1 MSERGVLRGVL
12 AALALLAVAL
22 PLRAQQDTSL
32 SASRRRLDQ
41 IRAER
46 QRLEQQ
52 QLQLQG
58 QVSDASAKVTNL
70 ERQREATSEMVN
82 ELERQIK
89 GLGSQLDQ
97 SAAELTLAQDNLSER
112 EAVLRRRLVDI
123 YKRGPLYTFQVLLTA
138 ESFGDLLARYKYL
151 YLTSRQDRA
160 LVNDVKD
167 LTATVQRRR
176 NTLLGVRSQLD
187 DSRQEHQQEMQHYAQ
202 LVDESRST
210 LNQLQRN
217 AQQTSQRIS
226 TIDREASQLTDLIT
240 RLERASAATP
250 TNANAPGALTTADLG
265 KLDWPVNGTILYQFG
280 VQTLPTGG
288 VIRHNGIAIA
298 APLGT
303 PVKAVEAGRVALVQR
318 FGTYGLSVFV
328 RHPNGY
334 WSLYMQLQK
343 ADVKAG
349 DAVSRG
355 QVLGTVGGQNSAEKT
370 PHLYFEIRG
379 DNSIALDP
387 AVWLKRRGGN

>member
-1 MSERGVLRGVL
+1 MSDHRVLRHAV
-12 AALALLAVAL
+12 AALLLVVAAAPL
-22 PLRAQQDTSL
+22 PAQQDTSL
-32 SASRRRLDQ
+32 AASRRRLEQ

-46 QRLEQQ
+46 QKLEQQ

-58 QVSDASAKVTNL
+58 QVSDAAATVTNL
-70 ERQREATSEMVN
+70 QRQRDATTQLVS
-82 ELERQIK
+82 ELERQIR

-97 SAAELTLAQDNLSER
+97 SAAELALAQDNLAQR

-151 YLTSRQDRA
+151 YLTSRQDRE
-160 LVNDVKD
+160 LVNEVKN
-167 LTATVQRRR
+167 LTATVGRRR
-176 NTLLGVRSQLD
+176 NTLLGVRTQLD
-187 DSRQEHQQEMQHYAQ
+187 DRRQEHEQEMQHYAQ

-210 LNQLQRN
+210 LQQLQRN
-217 AQQTSQRIS
+217 AQQTTARLG
-226 TIDREASQLTDLIT
+226 TIEKEQSQLTDLIT
-240 RLERASAATP
+240 RLERASVAAT
-250 TNANAPGALTTADLG
+250 NDVNAPGALTTADLG
-265 KLDWPVNGTILYQFG
+265 KLDWPVNGTVLYQFG
-280 VQTLPTGG
+280 AQTLPTGG

-349 DAVSRG
+349 DQVTRG
-355 QVLGTVGGQNSAEKT
+355 QVIGTVGGQNSAEKT

-387 AVWLKRRGGN
+387 AVWLKQRRGN

>member
-1 MSERGVLRGVL
+1 VSDRRIVRHAIG
-12 AALALLAVAL
+12 ALLLVLVAA
-22 PLRAQQDTSL
+22 PLHAQQDTSL
-32 SASRRRLDQ
+32 AASRRRLDQ

-46 QRLEQQ
+46 QKLEQQ

-58 QVSDASAKVTNL
+58 QVSDAAATVTNL
-70 ERQREATSEMVN
+70 QRQRDATTQLVN
-82 ELERQIK
+82 ELERQIR

-97 SAAELTLAQDNLSER
+97 SAAELALAQDNLAQR

-151 YLTSRQDRA
+151 YLTSRQDRE
-160 LVNDVKD
+160 LVNEVKSA
-167 LTATVQRRR
+167 TATVQRRR
-176 NTLLGVRSQLD
+176 NTLLGVRTQLD
-187 DSRQEHQQEMQHYAQ
+187 DRRQEHEQEMQHYAQ
-202 LVDESRST
+202 LVDESQST
-210 LNQLQRN
+210 LQQLQRN
-217 AQQTSQRIS
+217 AQQTTARLGSIEKEQ
-226 TIDREASQLTDLIT
+226 SQLTDLIT
-240 RLERASAATP
+240 RLERASASAP

-265 KLDWPVNGTILYQFG
+265 KLDWPVDGTILYQFG
-280 VQTLPTGG
+280 AQTLPTGG

-334 WSLYMQLQK
+334 WSLYMQLLK
-343 ADVKAG
+343 ANVKAG
-349 DAVSRG
+349 DPVARG
-355 QVLGTVGGQNSAEKT
+355 QVIGTVGGQNSAEKT

-387 AVWLKRRGGN
+387 AVWLKQRTGN

>member
-1 MSERGVLRGVL
+1 MSDRRVLRRAA
-12 AALALLAVAL
+12 AALLLVFAAA
-22 PLRAQQDTSL
+22 PLHAQQDTSL
-32 SASRRRLDQ
+32 AASRRRLDQ

-46 QRLEQQ
+46 QKLEQQ

-70 ERQREATSEMVN
+70 QRQRDATTQLVN
-82 ELERQIK
+82 ELERQIR

-97 SAAELTLAQDNLSER
+97 SAAELVLAQDNLAQR

-151 YLTSRQDRA
+151 YLTSRQDRE
-160 LVNDVKD
+160 LVNEVKN
-167 LTATVQRRR
+167 LTGTVGRRR
-176 NTLLGVRSQLD
+176 NTLLGVRTQLD
-187 DSRQEHQQEMQHYAQ
+187 DRRQEHEQEMQHYAQ
-202 LVDESRST
+202 LVDESQTT
-210 LNQLQRN
+210 LQQLQRN
-217 AQQTSQRIS
+217 AQQTTARLGSIEKEQ
-226 TIDREASQLTDLIT
+226 SQLTDLIT
-240 RLERASAATP
+240 RLERASAAV
-250 TNANAPGALTTADLG
+250 TNDANAPGALTTADLG

-280 VQTLPTGG
+280 AQTLPTGG

-298 APLGT
+298 APVGT

-343 ADVKAG
+343 ANVKAG
-349 DAVSRG
+349 DQVARG
-355 QVLGTVGGQNSAEKT
+355 QVIGTVGGLNSAEKT

-387 AVWLKRRGGN
+387 AVWLKQRGGN

>member
-1 MSERGVLRGVL
+1 MSDRRIVRHAIG
-12 AALALLAVAL
+12 ALLLVLVAA
-22 PLRAQQDTSL
+22 PLHAQQDTSL
-32 SASRRRLDQ
+32 AASRRRLDQ

-46 QRLEQQ
+46 QKLEQQ

-58 QVSDASAKVTNL
+58 QVSDAAATVTNL
-70 ERQREATSEMVN
+70 QRQRDATTQLVN
-82 ELERQIK
+82 ELERQIR

-97 SAAELTLAQDNLSER
+97 SAAELALAQDNLAQR

-151 YLTSRQDRA
+151 YLTSRQDRE
-160 LVNDVKD
+160 LVNEVKSA
-167 LTATVQRRR
+167 TATVQRRR
-176 NTLLGVRSQLD
+176 NTLLGVRTQLD
-187 DSRQEHQQEMQHYAQ
+187 DRRQEHEQEMQHYAQ
-202 LVDESRST
+202 LVDESQST
-210 LNQLQRN
+210 LQQLQRN
-217 AQQTSQRIS
+217 AQQTTARLGSIEKEQ
-226 TIDREASQLTDLIT
+226 SQLTDLIT
-240 RLERASAATP
+240 RLERASASAP

-265 KLDWPVNGTILYQFG
+265 KLDWPVDGTILYQFG
-280 VQTLPTGG
+280 AQTLPTGG

-334 WSLYMQLQK
+334 WSLYMQLLK
-343 ADVKAG
+343 ANVKAG
-349 DAVSRG
+349 DPVARG
-355 QVLGTVGGQNSAEKT
+355 QVIGTVGGQNSAEKT

-387 AVWLKRRGGN
+387 AVWLKQRTGN